1 LTNITNIRFP
11 TDVWENN
18 ATADEPLSE
27 NEFVVGK
34 ILDRR
39 LLYKV
44 EDSNP
49 LEEDY
54 EYLVSWE
61 GYGEEDNTWEPYEH
75 LKHCTQKLADYR
87 ERLKQKALRS
97 RKGKRI
103 LNHLM

>member
-1 LTNITNIRFP
+1 M
-11 TDVWENN
+11 WENN
-18 ATADEPLSE
+18 ATADEALSE

-44 EDSNP
+44 EDGNP
-49 LEEDY
+49 HEEDY

-75 LKHCTQKLADYR
+75 LKHCTQKMVEYSA
-87 ERLKQKALRS
+87 RLKQKALRS
-97 RKGKRI
+97 RRGKRI
-103 LNHLM
+103 

>member
-1 LTNITNIRFP
+1 M
-11 TDVWENN
+11 WENN
-18 ATADEPLSE
+18 ATADEALSE

-75 LKHCTQKLADYR
+75 LKQCTQKLADYR
-87 ERLKQKALRS
+87 ARLKEKALRS
-97 RKGKRI
+97 RRGKR
-103 LNHLM
+103 M